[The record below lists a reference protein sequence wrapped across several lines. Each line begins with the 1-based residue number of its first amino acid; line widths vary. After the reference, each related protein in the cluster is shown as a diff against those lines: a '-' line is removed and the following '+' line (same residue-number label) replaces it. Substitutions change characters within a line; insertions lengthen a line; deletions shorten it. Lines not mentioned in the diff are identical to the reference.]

1 MSGRGRGAMSEDDPA
16 SASRLQRTLR
26 WHAVAYAVV
35 IGTLTAANIVVG
47 DGWWAYW
54 PTIVW
59 GIALAIHFFYV
70 RASSVDEKWIE
81 ERSGDLRLRSYD
93 LGHIE
98 DIKKRVAERDQSVRP
113 SDERGE

>member
-1 MSGRGRGAMSEDDPA
+1 MGGDDRAGAGRLRRG
-16 SASRLQRTLR
+16 LR
-26 WHAVAYAVV
+26 WHAAVYAVV
-35 IGTLTAANIVVG
+35 IGTLTAANVAVG

-54 PTIVW
+54 PTIGW
-59 GIALAIHFFYV
+59 GIVLAVHFFYV
-70 RASSVDEKWIE
+70 RAWSVDEDWIE
-81 ERSGDLRLRSYD
+81 ERSDDLRFRSYD